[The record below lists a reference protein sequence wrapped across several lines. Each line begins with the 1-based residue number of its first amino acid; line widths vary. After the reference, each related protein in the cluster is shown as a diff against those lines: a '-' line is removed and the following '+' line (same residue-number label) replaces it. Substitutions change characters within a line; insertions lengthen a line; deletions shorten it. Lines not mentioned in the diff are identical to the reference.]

1 MLTISYGKIESTNN
15 PYKLLTEQHLFFS
28 CRHKLQVFLRLEFAD
43 KIGVDD
49 EEDFADE
56 VS

>member
-1 MLTISYGKIESTNN
+1 MLRISYEKIEFTNN
-15 PYKLLTEQHLFFS
+15 PYKLLIWYHILILF
-28 CRHKLQVFLRLEFAD
+28 RHKLQVFLRLEFAD
-43 KIGVDD
+43 KIGIDD